1 MRNCSPHLLY
11 EGISEEG
18 LPFRVYQDRMTGTR
32 LIAYDFEYL
41 RKNEEAL
48 QRARVKSWKQPI
60 HRYGYHKARDD

>member
-11 EGISEEG
+11 EGISDEG

-32 LIAYDFEYL
+32 LIAFDFEAL

-48 QRARVKSWKQPI
+48 QRARVRTWREPRRKTA
-60 HRYGYHKARDD
+60 YHKSRDD